1 VEAVQALTTYVLQHW
16 SQVRMLCRIDSRNSA
31 SIRVAINAG
40 YVCEKQETLL
50 SDSGGY
56 FQVQHYVL
64 GR

>member
-1 VEAVQALTTYVLQHW
+1 
-16 SQVRMLCRIDSRNSA
+16 MLCRIDSRNSA

-40 YVCEKQETLL
+40 FVCEKQETLL